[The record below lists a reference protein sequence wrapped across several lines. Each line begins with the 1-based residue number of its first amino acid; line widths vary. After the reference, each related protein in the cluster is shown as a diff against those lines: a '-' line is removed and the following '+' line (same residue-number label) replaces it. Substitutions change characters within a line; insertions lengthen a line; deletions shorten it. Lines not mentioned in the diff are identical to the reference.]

1 MMIKTRIL
9 LIVMLALVGFS
20 GKGQK
25 HLNCGY
31 PIHVKADS
39 LFNYVFSHSNNK
51 GSDLRDIYDYS
62 IGNKLDSV
70 YGICQDYMINKLG
83 KDIYC
88 GYVTLQFEGFKTSKR
103 GCYGFSFNWIEYS
116 LELPGLPG
124 KGSIGKT
131 NISFIFAVEP
141 NKPTLI
147 CSKTDIPDCK
157 FFFKKGFK
165 ISKDKALEIVKNK
178 DFIHNGDNYN
188 IQLEG
193 FNWIVTKILDGLHS
207 QIININI
214 LNGELSAIQDRQA
227 VRID

>member
-1 MMIKTRIL
+1 MNYKLLIKMKTRIL
-9 LIVMLALVGFS
+9 LIVLLGLLGFS

-51 GSDLRDIYDYS
+51 GSNLRDIYDYS

-103 GCYGFSFNWIEYS
+103 GCYGFSFNWLEYS

-124 KGSIGKT
+124 NGSIGKT
-131 NISFIFAVEP
+131 NIP
-141 NKPTLI
+141 
-147 CSKTDIPDCK
+147 
-157 FFFKKGFK
+157 
-165 ISKDKALEIVKNK
+165 
-178 DFIHNGDNYN
+178 
-188 IQLEG
+188 
-193 FNWIVTKILDGLHS
+193 
-207 QIININI
+207 NINEFPKLETHLHLINVSRINLLTYKKTI
-214 LNGELSAIQDRQA
+214 LILEVTFVS
-227 VRID
+227 